1 MKIFTK
7 IQNGK
12 MPDNSKELIRREL
25 SGKTGYVSIEI
36 KQVGDDKVR
45 QYGYLYGY
53 LYMFVR
59 AGIKGATG
67 DVLSL
72 EDIDTLMKLRFWYEE
87 VIDFETGQ
95 ITKVPK
101 RKREMSKKEMTEF
114 IENICNFVNDYFGIV
129 VQSNQNEDIPVVLS

>member
-1 MKIFTK
+1 MKLITK

-12 MPDNSKELIRREL
+12 MPDNSKELILREL

-87 VIDFETGQ
+87 VIDFETGE
-95 ITKVPK
+95 ITKIPK

-129 VQSNQNEDIPVVLS
+129 VQSNQNEDIPVVLT

>member
-1 MKIFTK
+1 MKILTK
-7 IQNGK
+7 ITNGK

-25 SGKTGYVSIEI
+25 SGKSGYVSIEI
-36 KQVGDDKVR
+36 KGVHEDKVR

-95 ITKVPK
+95 ITKIPK
-101 RKREMSKKEMTEF
+101 RKREMSKKEMTEY
-114 IENICNFVNDYFGIV
+114 IENICNFVNDYFGIT
-129 VQSNQNEDIPVVLS
+129 VQSNQNENIPVILA

>member
-1 MKIFTK
+1 MKLLTK

-25 SGKTGYVSIEI
+25 SGKTGYISIEI
-36 KQVGDDKVR
+36 KQVGEDKVR

-72 EDIDTLMKLRFWYEE
+72 DDIDTLMKLRFWYEE

-95 ITKVPK
+95 ITKIPK

-114 IENICNFVNDYFGIV
+114 IENICNFVNEYFGIV
-129 VQSNQNEDIPVVLS
+129 VQSNQNEGIPVILT